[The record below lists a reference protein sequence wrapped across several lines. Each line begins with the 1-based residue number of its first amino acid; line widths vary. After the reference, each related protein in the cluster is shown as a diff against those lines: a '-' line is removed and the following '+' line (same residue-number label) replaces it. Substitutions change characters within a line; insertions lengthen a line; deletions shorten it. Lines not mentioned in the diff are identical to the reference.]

1 MSKFC
6 TSCGRE
12 LRAGQRFCV
21 ACGKPVEA
29 PTAGVAPRPVPPVPP
44 IAPPPASPI
53 APPPASPIAPAP
65 APPTAPPEPAREPA
79 AAPPLSDAEALAS
92 IPTAPPK
99 RRRGFLRIFFMVLGG
114 MVVLLFLLVGLALV
128 VGDEVASDWQLKSGE
143 GQSLFAVAGPI
154 QSTLNLKAAALACE
168 IVDGAKIFHLQLY
181 PSGEGPLLPTGA
193 NAGQLKDQPRVRL
206 EIDGA
211 VIQASIYFAGEF
223 AVVANQIA
231 NGRPVLT
238 PAVGAALEK
247 GDKLTVR
254 LDLVRD
260 QRGDAP
266 FDAYAVFSLAG
277 GRQSIAAVRRR
288 CGQ

>member
-1 MSKFC
+1 M
-6 TSCGRE
+6 
-12 LRAGQRFCV
+12 
-21 ACGKPVEA
+21 
-29 PTAGVAPRPVPPVPP
+29 
-44 IAPPPASPI
+44 
-53 APPPASPIAPAP
+53 
-65 APPTAPPEPAREPA
+65 REPA
-79 AAPPLSDAEALAS
+79 AAAALSDAEALAS

-114 MVVLLFLLVGLALV
+114 IVILLFALVALALLVDDTVSAG
-128 VGDEVASDWQLKSGE
+128 WQLKSGQ
-143 GQSLFAVAGPI
+143 GQSLFAVAGPT
-154 QSTLNLKAAALACE
+154 QSTLNLKAAAVACE
-168 IVDGAKIFHLQLY
+168 FVDGAKVFHLQLY

-193 NAGQLKDQPRVRL
+193 TAGQLKDQPRVRL

-223 AVVANQIA
+223 AVVANQIS

-247 GDKLTVR
+247 GNQLTVR
-254 LDLVRD
+254 LDLIRE
-260 QRGDAP
+260 QRADVP
-266 FDAYAVFSLAG
+266 FDAYAVFDLAD